1 MRRSVCMDSGFRP
14 SGGPGMTECRAAR
27 LLLKPDRK
35 NIGREASM
43 HRIDIPQNIRDRAL
57 RARGREYS
65 IEAIDPARTA
75 HLVVD
80 LQNGFMAEGAPLEVP
95 VARAIVPNVNRI
107 GAALRAAGG
116 LNVFLRYTH

>member
-1 MRRSVCMDSGFRP
+1 
-14 SGGPGMTECRAAR
+14 
-27 LLLKPDRK
+27 
-35 NIGREASM
+35 M

-75 HLVVD
+75 HIVVD

-95 VARAIVPNVNRI
+95 VARAIVPNV
-107 GAALRAAGG
+107 GAGG
-116 LNVFLRYTH
+116 ARDRAECQPHWRRLARRRRPQRVSPLYP